1 MGLEEGVLDLDSFV
15 AEQLKLLGLERNA
28 EIAESLGTCLME
40 NQPSDMF
47 FLQPLFHNSTEK
59 KSP

>member
-28 EIAESLGTCLME
+28 EIAEASLTGNEFRFPGIFAMYREYMSCF
-40 NQPSDMF
+40 P
-47 FLQPLFHNSTEK
+47 
-59 KSP
+59 

>member
-28 EIAESLGTCLME
+28 EIAEASAIVYW
-40 NQPSDMF
+40 NI
-47 FLQPLFHNSTEK
+47 NS
-59 KSP
+59 